1 MTLDPTAQNVGVGGM
16 LFLSALWLL
25 LKYKPWKN
33 GGNGGASRANS
44 AGERDTQ
51 FWTDEI
57 RKIVREEITTA
68 FSNRNEGIRRIVHE
82 ENEDIME
89 DIRKLSD
96 ARNDKIRIIVR
107 EELRNK

>member
-16 LFLSALWLL
+16 LFLSALWLF

-33 GGNGGASRANS
+33 GSNGGASRANS

-57 RKIVREEITTA
+57 RKIVREEVLGA
-68 FSNRNEGIRRIVHE
+68 LAKRNEEIRKIVHE

-107 EELRNK
+107 EELRDK